1 MWTCGQ
7 RFYTLAVALLDAG
20 AIALPR
26 DTICRLR
33 NGPYPPG
40 TPWASRNKRND
51 TMHGGVKMINL
62 TYLRWLIIMGLLEGT
77 STLVLFGV
85 AMPLKY
91 YADMPMAVTIV
102 GMIHGLLFIG
112 LAAMFIIG
120 RNVVPISSKLM
131 WWGLIGA
138 VVPLVPFIVDI
149 PLYRMLHSAK
159 PGDEEAA

>member
-1 MWTCGQ
+1 
-7 RFYTLAVALLDAG
+7 
-20 AIALPR
+20 
-26 DTICRLR
+26 
-33 NGPYPPG
+33 
-40 TPWASRNKRND
+40 
-51 TMHGGVKMINL
+51 MHGGVKMINL